1 MMNAARQ
8 AIRRLYWIDAILQRG
23 DRPNAP
29 GLAKELGVS
38 RSTIHRDLA
47 TLRDE
52 FKTPLLYDPEV
63 GGFLYGHPCRPE
75 LPPLSAEE
83 AMELAHALRK
93 TGEIAGTA
101 LEHALVALR
110 DRLHQLLTGAIPG
123 APVATSTETAEPNG
137 ELGRARRLTGA
148 GRPARTRDDRTPV
161 TTVVVR
167 FDATAGADL
176 LHAGL
181 LRREEAQLLTDG
193 GVETTLTTRDP
204 DALLLDLLPWAPHFE
219 IGGPAWVRRRLPVL
233 LRRLLRHW
241 DRRPRKKT
249 RSRG

>member
-1 MMNAARQ
+1 MNAARQ

-38 RSTIHRDLA
+38 RSTIHRDLGI
-47 TLRDE
+47 LRDE
-52 FKTPLLYDPEV
+52 FKAPLLYDPEV
-63 GGFLYGHPCRPE
+63 GGFLYGHASRPS
-75 LPPLSAEE
+75 LPPLSVEE
-83 AMELAHALRK
+83 AMELAQALRK

-101 LEHALVALR
+101 LEHALLR
-110 DRLHQLLTGAIPG
+110 SREQLRQLLAESPPTPSGRKSAEAPGRDGA
-123 APVATSTETAEPNG
+123 
-137 ELGRARRLTGA
+137 LGRARRLTP
-148 GRPARTRDDRTPV
+148 RPIGGDDSAA

-176 LHAGL
+176 LRAGL
-181 LRREEAQLLTDG
+181 LRREEVQLLTDG
-193 GVETTLTTRDP
+193 GLETSLTTGDP

-219 IGGPAWVRRRLPVL
+219 IAAPAWVRRRLPAL

-241 DRRPRKKT
+241 DRSPRKKG
-249 RSRG
+249 RARG